1 MFLFSAN
8 PPGMFRPLSFY
19 IGTRYTRARRRS
31 HFVSFISLTSMLG
44 LALGVLVMIVVL
56 SVMNGFDHEMRHRV
70 LGMVP
75 HASLETGQA
84 LNDWPQL
91 ASQLDD
97 QPQVLAVAPYTQ
109 MQGLLTHQG
118 QVQKVLINAVD
129 PRLETQVSII
139 DQFFLPGQGSLDA
152 LKPGEF
158 GIVIGDRAA
167 KKFGVGLGDKLTF
180 VAPEVAVT
188 PAGMF
193 PRMKRF
199 RVVGIFH
206 VGAGEIDG
214 FVAMTHIEDAARL
227 KRWRTDQVQGLRLK
241 LDDLFQAPRLAWSL
255 AMQLGDDFYA
265 QDWTRTHG
273 NLYQAIRM
281 EKAIIGLLL
290 LLIVAV
296 AAFNIISTLV
306 MVVTD
311 KKSDIAILRT
321 LGATP
326 GQIMAIFMV
335 QGTVIGV
342 VGTLIGAL
350 LGIFAAL
357 NISSW
362 IAALERLMAHKFLSA
377 EVYFIDYLPSQLLA
391 ADVVLVCASALIL
404 SFLATLYPAW
414 RAARTQPAEALRYE

>member
-1 MFLFSAN
+1 
-8 PPGMFRPLSFY
+8 MFRPLFVY
-19 IGTRYTRARRRS
+19 IGTRYTRAKRRN
-31 HFVSFISLTSMLG
+31 HFVSFISLTSMIG

-56 SVMNGFDHEMRHRV
+56 SVMNGFDHEMRTRV

-75 HASLETGQA
+75 HATVESATAIDDWRSLADTA
-84 LNDWPQL
+84 LEN
-91 ASQLDD
+91 
-97 QPQVLAVAPYTQ
+97 PQVLAVAPFSQ
-109 MQGLLTHQG
+109 MQGLLTHEG
-118 QVQKVLINAVD
+118 KVQKVLINAVD
-129 PRLETQVSII
+129 PLEEAKVSII
-139 DQFFLPGQGSLDA
+139 GDFFQQGRLQDLEPGA
-152 LKPGEF
+152 F
-158 GIVIGDRAA
+158 GIVIGDKAAA
-167 KKFGVGLGDKLTF
+167 KLGVSLGDKITF
-180 VAPEVAVT
+180 VAPEVTVT

-193 PRMKRF
+193 PRLKRF
-199 RVVGIFH
+199 TVVGIFH

-214 FVAMTHIEDAARL
+214 HVAMTHVQDLARL
-227 KRWRTDQVQGLRLK
+227 QRRQADQVQGIRLK
-241 LDDLFQAPRLAWSL
+241 VADLFQAPRTAWELA
-255 AMQLGDDFYA
+255 QTLGEREYYA
-265 QDWTRTHG
+265 RDWTRTHG

-281 EKAIIGLLL
+281 EKAMIGLLL

-311 KKSDIAILRT
+311 KKGDIAILRT

-342 VGTLIGAL
+342 VGTLVGAL

-357 NISSW
+357 NVSAA
-362 IAALERLMAHKFLSA
+362 IAALERALGMRFLNA
-377 EVYFIDYLPSQLLA
+377 DVYFIDYLPSQLML
-391 ADVVLVCASALIL
+391 ADVLLVCAAALVL

>member
-1 MFLFSAN
+1 
-8 PPGMFRPLSFY
+8 MFRPLFVY
-19 IGTRYTRARRRS
+19 IGTRYTRAKRRN
-31 HFVSFISLTSMLG
+31 HFVSFISLTSMIG

-56 SVMNGFDHEMRHRV
+56 SVMNGFDHEMRTRV

-75 HASLETGQA
+75 HATIESASPIEDWRSLADKAME
-84 LNDWPQL
+84 N
-91 ASQLDD
+91 
-97 QPQVLAVAPYTQ
+97 PQVVAVAPFSQ
-109 MQGLLTHQG
+109 MQGLLTHEG
-118 QVQKVLINAVD
+118 KVQKVLINAVD
-129 PRLETQVSII
+129 PHEEVKVSII
-139 DQFFLPGQGSLDA
+139 GDFFQQGRLQDLEPGAFD
-152 LKPGEF
+152 
-158 GIVIGDRAA
+158 IVIGDKAAA
-167 KKFGVGLGDKLTF
+167 KLGVTLGDKITF
-180 VAPEVAVT
+180 VAPEVTVT

-193 PRMKRF
+193 PRLKRF
-199 RVVGIFH
+199 TVVGIFH

-214 FVAMTHIEDAARL
+214 YVAMTHVQDLARL
-227 KRWRTDQVQGLRLK
+227 QRRQADQVQGIRLK
-241 LDDLFQAPRLAWSL
+241 VADLFQAPRTAWELA
-255 AMQLGDDFYA
+255 QTLGEREYYA
-265 QDWTRTHG
+265 RDWTRTHG

-281 EKAIIGLLL
+281 EKAMIGLLL

-311 KKSDIAILRT
+311 KKGDIAILRT

-342 VGTLIGAL
+342 VGTVIGAL

-357 NISSW
+357 NISAA
-362 IAALERLMAHKFLSA
+362 IAALERALGMRFLSSD
-377 EVYFIDYLPSQLLA
+377 VYFIDYLPSQLML
-391 ADVVLVCASALIL
+391 ADVLLVCAAALVL